1 MNLVLF
7 FMDKQQEVNLLIEN
21 KILGKSI
28 ARVSWLQGIEKI
40 NRGPYFQ
47 IRIEEGL
54 NRDIRFCNSPII
66 LIDGKKISEEE
77 CYNFIN
83 QNINLNKLCVIKD
96 FIFTYQSIT
105 PGKDNHYNGI
115 SKIKI
120 HVDNQIITIET
131 DNKNNSFTK
140 IM

>member
-1 MNLVLF
+1 MFSFLF

-21 KILGKSI
+21 KILGKRI
-28 ARVSWLQGIEKI
+28 ERVTWLQGIEKI

-66 LIDGKKISEEE
+66 IINDKRISEEE
-77 CYNFIN
+77 CYNFIS
-83 QNINLNKLCVIKD
+83 QNITSKKLCIIEI
-96 FIFTYQSIT
+96 FEFTYQSIT

-115 SKIKI
+115 SKIEI
-120 HVDNQIITIET
+120 NVDNQIVIIET
-131 DNKNNSFTK
+131 NNKNNSFTK